1 MLSWSAEMP
10 QFTRTTHYSTDEFR
24 GCFAIFG
31 TFLELA
37 LCYEYITCG
46 GHNTVYC
53 DVLGPLFVP
62 YTREIPRVLPSCFDK
77 SYLRLFE
84 QTPPCLV
91 EGYAGHS
98 QNVCVVDFWH
108 TVKVVTYNIHM
119 FYVHSFLSEE

>member
-1 MLSWSAEMP
+1 M
-10 QFTRTTHYSTDEFR
+10 
-24 GCFAIFG
+24 
-31 TFLELA
+31 
-37 LCYEYITCG
+37 
-46 GHNTVYC
+46 YC